1 MCVLCDYLDTLSQV
15 LHFQYHI
22 CTETDIFILRYMTFP
37 YYPNSTSIPG
47 NSVYI
52 VHACIKPSIKEL
64 KYNLKIIF
72 VFIDLHLLCLYA
84 PYDISFQKNTKR
96 MELCCPRIIDVT
108 FWHHVLIKTYI
119 LNCFYIMLD
128 NQCLCALFNGI

>member
-1 MCVLCDYLDTLSQV
+1 MCVLLDYLDTLSQV

-72 VFIDLHLLCLYA
+72 VFIDLHLLCLYV
-84 PYDISFQKNTKR
+84 PFNMIFLSK
-96 MELCCPRIIDVT
+96 
-108 FWHHVLIKTYI
+108 KTQSEW
-119 LNCFYIMLD
+119 NFVA
-128 NQCLCALFNGI
+128 QE